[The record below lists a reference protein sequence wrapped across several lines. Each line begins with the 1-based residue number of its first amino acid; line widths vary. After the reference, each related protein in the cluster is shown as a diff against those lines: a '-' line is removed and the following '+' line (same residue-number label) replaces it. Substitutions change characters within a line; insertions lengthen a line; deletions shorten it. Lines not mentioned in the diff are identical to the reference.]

1 MTIDWTHFTPGSA
14 LAGGMVIG
22 IATAIL
28 LLLAGRIAGISGI
41 VGGLFRLQEG
51 DIGWRLAFVSGL
63 ILAPFIWQLFN

>member
-1 MTIDWTHFTPGSA
+1 MAIDWTHFTPGSA

-41 VGGLFRLQEG
+41 VGGLFKLQPG
-51 DIGWRLAFVSGL
+51 
-63 ILAPFIWQLFN
+63 